1 MLYDVRDYSDTEQD
15 VAASGDEVED
25 KLLHEQRHVH
35 FKKDT
40 IKESAS
46 PNGFKRV
53 GGKKPSAR
61 EENCSLFIMHRK
73 TASNSTC

>member
-35 FKKDT
+35 FKKDA
-40 IKESAS
+40 IKESAT
-46 PNGFKRV
+46 PNGFKEFYGNNQVRV
-53 GGKKPSAR
+53 R
-61 EENCSLFIMHRK
+61 ENRSLFIK
-73 TASNSTC
+73 NIK